1 MNELYVWVKCVH
13 EQKYQLVLIDPK
25 LKIQHF
31 LFEWNRLYETSVF
44 KNVVVLETTQILYSS
59 FHEEVVQHGDHLIV
73 Y

>member
-1 MNELYVWVKCVH
+1 MNELYVWIKCVY
-13 EQKYQLVLIDPK
+13 EQEYQLVLIDPK

-31 LFEWNRLYETSVF
+31 LLEWNRLYETSVF

>member
-1 MNELYVWVKCVH
+1 M
-13 EQKYQLVLIDPK
+13 
-25 LKIQHF
+25 
-31 LFEWNRLYETSVF
+31 NRLYETSVF